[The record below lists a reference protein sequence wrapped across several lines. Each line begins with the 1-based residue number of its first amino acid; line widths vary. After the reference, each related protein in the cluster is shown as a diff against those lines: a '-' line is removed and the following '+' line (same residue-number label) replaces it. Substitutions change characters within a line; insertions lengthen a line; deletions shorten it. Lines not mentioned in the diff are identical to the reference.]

1 MKSTL
6 KKVGAAVLAALTS
19 PEAVKAE
26 KSIAVLVLVRLAV
39 TVPVLAVVIDVVV
52 KALS

>member
-1 MKSTL
+1 ML
-6 KKVGAAVLAALTS
+6 KKILAAVAAALTS

-26 KSIAVLVLVRLAV
+26 KSLAALVLVRLAI
-39 TVPVLAVVIDVVV
+39 TVPVLAGVIDIVV

>member
-1 MKSTL
+1 MKSVL

-26 KSIAVLVLVRLAV
+26 KSIAVLVLVRLAI
-39 TVPVLAVVIDVVV
+39 TVPVLAGVIDIAL